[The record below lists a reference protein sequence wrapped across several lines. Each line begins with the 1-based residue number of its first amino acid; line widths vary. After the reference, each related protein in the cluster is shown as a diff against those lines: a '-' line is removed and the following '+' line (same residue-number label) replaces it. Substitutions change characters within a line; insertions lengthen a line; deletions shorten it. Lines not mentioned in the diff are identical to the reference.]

1 MKISIQPFEPEHE
14 PAVAAFNRRMRTG
27 KAPSTFLLPERAKP
41 PVRVGGITVTHHV
54 AVDDTGEVRGGVMCM
69 EHPAI
74 VGGTIRPTINIQAP
88 LSEGIIDPA
97 FMLVGPQLIKHV
109 TRTCPHVFVVGM
121 GGAANPLPRLL
132 KALGWTLHTV
142 PFYFRILH
150 AGRCVRQL
158 APLRTSRARRLAAA
172 VAAAS
177 GGAALGAAVVHR
189 SAPEAKR
196 TAAAFEAQPVTD
208 WNGSDAIWNTFA
220 PQLKFGVLRTAATLP
235 FFYERA
241 GSPQAWWLMRNGRPE
256 GWFGLLVA
264 KMSGNPYFGDLAV
277 ATLTDCVGTPDA
289 VRAAP
294 LLAAR
299 AALEKGADLVI
310 TNQQHRLVREA
321 CANAGWR
328 SSASNFL
335 VATSRALSAEYD
347 VDTSYV
353 TRRDGDGLTN
363 LR

>member
-1 MKISIQPFEPEHE
+1 
-14 PAVAAFNRRMRTG
+14 
-27 KAPSTFLLPERAKP
+27 
-41 PVRVGGITVTHHV
+41 V

-74 VGGTIRPTINIQAP
+74 VGGTVRPTVNIQAP

-109 TRTCPHVFVVGM
+109 TRNCPHVFVVGM
-121 GGAANPLPRLL
+121 GGAENPLPRLL

-142 PFYFRILH
+142 PFFFRILH
-150 AGRCVRQL
+150 AGRCAREL
-158 APLRTSRARRLAAA
+158 APLRTSRVRRLAARL
-172 VAAAS
+172 AAAS
-177 GGAALGAAVVHR
+177 GGATVGAAIVHR
-189 SAPEAKR
+189 STPGTMR
-196 TAAAFEAQPVTD
+196 TAAAFETQPITD
-208 WNGSDAIWNTFA
+208 WSGADAIWDTFV

-235 FFYERA
+235 FFYERT
-241 GSPQAWWLMRNGRPE
+241 GSPRAWWLMRDGKPE
-256 GWFGLLVA
+256 GWFGLLVTQ
-264 KMSGNPYFGDLAV
+264 MSRNQYFGDLAV

-299 AALEKGADLVI
+299 AALERGADLVI
-310 TNQQHRLVREA
+310 TNQQHRLLRDA
-321 CANAGWR
+321 CADAGWR
-328 SSASNFL
+328 SSGSNFL

-347 VDTSYV
+347 ADASYL